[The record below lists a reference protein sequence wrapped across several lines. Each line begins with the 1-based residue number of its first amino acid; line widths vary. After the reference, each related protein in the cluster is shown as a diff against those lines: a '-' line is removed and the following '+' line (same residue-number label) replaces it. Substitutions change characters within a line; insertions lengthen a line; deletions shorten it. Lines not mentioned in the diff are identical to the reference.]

1 MPLEIEF
8 SDGRIGARAESGPA
22 SDIASA
28 PSKPRARRAGTSG
41 QGDLF

>member
-8 SDGRIGARAESGPA
+8 SDGRIGARAETSPA
-22 SDIASA
+22 IERPPAAS
-28 PSKPRARRAGTSG
+28 KQRARRAGTSG